1 MTAGLLT
8 REKVEMS
15 DDEQEK
21 TVVFAVGD
29 PDDTVNG
36 PMYVIGMSQAAW
48 DYCKDGSTHMIDLRP
63 FGMAVRISIFGGP
76 SRDEVS
82 KMLMEGIA
90 AGKTGGDDGG
100 EKTQN

>member
-15 DDEQEK
+15 DEQEK